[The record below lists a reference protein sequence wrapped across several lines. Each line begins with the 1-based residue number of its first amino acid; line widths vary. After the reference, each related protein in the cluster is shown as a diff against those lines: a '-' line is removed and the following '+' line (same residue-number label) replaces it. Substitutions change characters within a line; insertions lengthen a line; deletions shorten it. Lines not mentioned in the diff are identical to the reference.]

1 MGVSNA
7 PKPFILEVLLPR
19 VTDQVPHVDES
30 GIASLEGKLP
40 NYTIHYH
47 SYKII
52 KEYFEPKYNVT
63 KCQLFLSLL
72 KYISLTIVRIILG
85 IKRVKI
91 FEKIHHIVRNLM
103 DAFQKVVN
111 KYRSKYRNASR
122 HVFQHKF
129 LEIS

>member
-1 MGVSNA
+1 MCFVPRVADKVPHALLDRRLWSSSGLRCLGVSNA

-63 KCQLFLSLL
+63 KCQ
-72 KYISLTIVRIILG
+72 
-85 IKRVKI
+85 
-91 FEKIHHIVRNLM
+91 
-103 DAFQKVVN
+103 
-111 KYRSKYRNASR
+111 
-122 HVFQHKF
+122 
-129 LEIS
+129 